1 MDIILGTSA
10 MWFGSLLA
18 LCPVLP
24 RCFLYSHS
32 PTFLNADG
40 EVLAWDNSKQETVPF
55 GSNRTVAKFRQK
67 YMKERGLCDKRDVGL
82 HEDDTEHKAMNASN
96 TRDDKKDQ
104 SFESVGAE
112 CWLLFVA
119 FDVVYIDG
127 PGAADLLSQSVSQH
141 ITPRPKPGSI
151 IKLDSFER
159 KKLLY
164 RLIDVQKN
172 EVEIVST
179 VVVRPDGGTAEGS
192 EYFAPKYPVEQYG
205 FPAYTLDSIDC
216 ALHNVV
222 PGLQRIDIERR
233 RGLSDQQISQCRANA
248 VDKKYKEIVETQRL
262 EGLVFKDLSAPYV
275 LGDKSKELRY
285 WHKFKP
291 DYFEGS
297 SASDLDLVVVGA
309 YFATGLRLAGCISS
323 FLVACVDSDDTS
335 RFVPCCK
342 VSASSIPRELHGK
355 IMNKTG
361 FTSQEGAE
369 LELGRWFRDE
379 TVPDFVSSKSA
390 QGGNEDGGWRV
401 AKKDFPDLWIH
412 PEDSAVVVINAGEI
426 VYSPAFPLGLSLRFP
441 RITRIRENG
450 ADSKEPGECEKDRDL
465 WEIFTSIEAQRS
477 SSEGVA
483 ALVPGSPAPS
493 AKYKEC
499 RFLTEDQ
506 RLADQKKKKS
516 RGTKGVRGV
525 EMLPKPLETESKA
538 LAGLC
543 FTVLDGDYSRR
554 ESIDMEEARERGWAE
569 EAKLVKSSISVKA
582 FIMKHGG
589 TVRISGGDDTVVL
602 GGSKTDARVG
612 TAVNAMSVAKAQ
624 TKKAPKAQTK
634 KALQYQMMAQHEGVL
649 RWTFVYSLVHRWLS
663 KENADRMVSIKDGDP
678 AMLKPT
684 LFDYLVTAGNSEPCF
699 GELFSCTMLRRAM
712 DIVTAFKRKSLE
724 NVNVDTS
731 PLKKTRRW
739 QTIALDA
746 LNRDDRWIV
755 SCRHQPLWPY
765 TTKGGD
771 SKVAAVVILYPD
783 VFGFDLGLLSE
794 SEKTI
799 ARSAENRAVDARWK
813 RADSTLQSNGI
824 ASVLPLAR
832 VMGALVTPYLHVGVT
847 HVLCELGQGTDF
859 VAWTTT
865 TEPSCFRDPTRG
877 QQLLNR
883 LAKLDEDRAGS
894 HAVSLVS
901 VKWIREMW
909 NEGKAV
915 TSA

>member
-1 MDIILGTSA
+1 MVWIASSA
-10 MWFGSLLA
+10 VSSSAHTLQHSH
-18 LCPVLP
+18 
-24 RCFLYSHS
+24 FL
-32 PTFLNADG
+32 TADG

-67 YMKERGLCDKRDVGL
+67 YMKERGLCDERDEGL
-82 HEDDTEHKAMNASN
+82 HEDDTEHKAMNGSN
-96 TRDDKKDQ
+96 ARDGKNDQ

-151 IKLDSFER
+151 INLDSFER

-164 RLIDVQKN
+164 RLIQVQKN

-179 VVVRPDGGTAEGS
+179 VVVRPDGCSAEGS
-192 EYFAPKYPVEQYG
+192 EYFAPENPVEQYG

-216 ALHNVV
+216 ALHHVV

-233 RGLSDQQISQCRANA
+233 HGLSDQQISQCRANA

-262 EGLVFKDLSAPYV
+262 EGLLFKDLSAPYV
-275 LGDKSKELRY
+275 LGDKSKALRY

-309 YFATGLRLAGCISS
+309 YFATGLRLAGSISA

-355 IMNKTG
+355 IMIKTG
-361 FTSQEGAE
+361 FTSHEAE
-369 LELGRWFRDE
+369 LELGKWFRDE

-412 PEDSAVVVINAGEI
+412 PEDSLVAVINAGEI
-426 VYSPAFPLGLSLRFP
+426 VYSTAFPLGLTLRFP

-450 ADSKEPGECEKDRDL
+450 ADFKEPGECERDRDL

-477 SSEGVA
+477 GSEGVA

-493 AKYKEC
+493 SKYKEC

-506 RLADQKKKKS
+506 LLDFQKKKRS

-525 EMLPKPLETESKA
+525 EMLPKPLKTESKA
-538 LAGLC
+538 LAGLS

-554 ESIDMEEARERGWAE
+554 ESIDMDEARERGFAE
-569 EAKLVKSSISVKA
+569 EAKLVKSSTSVKA
-582 FIMKHGG
+582 FILKHGG
-589 TVRISGGDDTVVL
+589 TVRISGGENTFVL

-612 TAVNAMSVAKAQ
+612 TAANAMSAAANAMSTAKPE
-624 TKKAPKAQTK
+624 TKKKETK
-634 KALQYQMMAQHEGVL
+634 KALVYQMMAQHKGVL
-649 RWTFVYSLVHRWLS
+649 RWTFVYSMVHRWFS
-663 KENADRMVSIKDGDP
+663 KENADRTVSIKDGDP
-678 AMLKPT
+678 DMLTPT
-684 LFDYLVTAGNSEPCF
+684 IFDYLITAGNSEHTF
-699 GELFSCTMLRRAM
+699 GEIASCTMLRRAM
-712 DIVTAFKRKSLE
+712 DIVSSSKRKSLE
-724 NVNVDTS
+724 NVDVDTTS
-731 PLKKTRRW
+731 LKKTRRW
-739 QTIALDA
+739 QTIAFDA
-746 LNRDDRWIV
+746 LNRDERWIL
-755 SCRHQPLWPY
+755 SCGRQPLWPY
-765 TTKGGD
+765 STMGVD
-771 SKVAAVVILYPD
+771 SKVDDVVILYPD
-783 VFGFDLGLLSE
+783 VLGSDLGLS
-794 SEKTI
+794 SKSGTTI
-799 ARSAENRAVDARWK
+799 ARSPENGADDARWK

-824 ASVLPLAR
+824 ASVLPLAK
-832 VMGALVTPYLHVGVT
+832 VMGALVTPHLHAGVT
-847 HVLCELGQGTDF
+847 HVLCELGEGTDF

-865 TEPSCFRDPTRG
+865 TEPSCFRDPARG

-883 LAKLDEDRAGS
+883 LVKLDSGRAGN
-894 HAVSLVS
+894 HAISLVS
-901 VKWIREMW
+901 AKWLREMW
-909 NEGKAV
+909 NERERQ
-915 TSA
+915 

>member
-1 MDIILGTSA
+1 VCGLDLFVCCVQSYTHISA
-10 MWFGSLLA
+10 LTLA
-18 LCPVLP
+18 GL
-24 RCFLYSHS
+24 F
-32 PTFLNADG
+32 NADG

-67 YMKERGLCDKRDVGL
+67 YMKEMGLCDKRDEGL
-82 HEDDTEHKAMNASN
+82 HEGDTEYKAMNASN
-96 TRDDKKDQ
+96 TRDGKSDQ

-141 ITPRPKPGSI
+141 ITPQPKPGSI
-151 IKLDSFER
+151 INLDSFER

-164 RLIDVQKN
+164 RLIQVQKN

-179 VVVRPDGGTAEGS
+179 VVVRPDGCTAEAS
-192 EYFAPKYPVEQYG
+192 EYFAPTNPIEQYG

-216 ALHNVV
+216 ALHHVV

-262 EGLVFKDLSAPYV
+262 EGLLFKDLSAPYV
-275 LGDKSKELRY
+275 LGDKSKALRY

-309 YFATGLRLAGCISS
+309 YFATGLRLAGGISA
-323 FLVACVDSDDTS
+323 FLIACVDSDDTS

-342 VSASSIPRELHGK
+342 VSASSIPRELHAK

-361 FTSQEGAE
+361 FTSHGEE
-369 LELGRWFRDE
+369 LELGKWFRDE

-412 PEDSAVVVINAGEI
+412 PEDSAVAVINAGEI

-441 RITRIRENG
+441 RITRIRDDG
-450 ADSKEPGECEKDRDL
+450 ADYKEPGECEKDRDL

-477 SSEGVA
+477 GSEGVA
-483 ALVPGSPAPS
+483 AAVPGSPEPS
-493 AKYKEC
+493 TKYKAC

-506 RLADQKKKKS
+506 RLDDQKKKRS

-525 EMLPKPLETESKA
+525 EMLSKPLETESKA
-538 LAGLC
+538 LAGLS

-554 ESIDMEEARERGWAE
+554 ESIDMDEGREHGWAE
-569 EAKLVKSSISVKA
+569 EAKLVKTSNSVKA

-589 TVRISGGDDTVVL
+589 TIRISGGDDTFVL
-602 GGSKTDARVG
+602 GGSKTDARVE
-612 TAVNAMSVAKAQ
+612 TAANAMSTAANAMSTAKAQ
-624 TKKAPKAQTK
+624 TKKKDGTMTQ
-634 KALQYQMMAQHEGVL
+634 KALVYQMMAQHKGVL
-649 RWTFVYSLVHRWLS
+649 RWTFVYSMVHRWLLNE
-663 KENADRMVSIKDGDP
+663 KANRTVSIKDGDP
-678 AMLKPT
+678 AMLTPT
-684 LFDYLVTAGNSEPCF
+684 IFDYLVTAGNSEPCF
-699 GELFSCTMLRRAM
+699 GELSSCTMLRRAM
-712 DIVTAFKRKSLE
+712 DIVSSFKRKSLE
-724 NVNVDTS
+724 NVNGDTT
-731 PLKKTRRW
+731 PLKRTRQW

-746 LNRDDRWIV
+746 LNPDERWIV
-755 SCRHQPLWPY
+755 SCGHQPLWPY

-771 SKVAAVVILYPD
+771 DSEGATVVILYPD
-783 VFGFDLGLLSE
+783 VFGSDLGLLSK
-794 SEKTI
+794 SGTTV
-799 ARSAENRAVDARWK
+799 ARSAESGADDARWK
-813 RADSTLQSNGI
+813 RADSTLPSNGI

-832 VMGALVTPYLHVGVT
+832 VMGALVTPHLHAGVT
-847 HVLCELGQGTDF
+847 HVLCELGEGTDF
-859 VAWTTT
+859 VGWTTT
-865 TEPSCFRDPTRG
+865 TEPSCFCDPARG
-877 QQLLNR
+877 QQVLDR
-883 LAKLDEDRAGS
+883 LVKLHWGSAGN

-901 VKWIREMW
+901 AKWIREMW
-909 NEGKAV
+909 NEREKVA